1 MSLREPCEGNI
12 ITWLIIGAF
21 STWGGLVRYIMDTQ
35 NKQVKWSWMGVICQ
49 LVVSGFTGLTGG
61 MLSVES
67 GVSSYTTFIV
77 AGLFGTMGSTALS
90 YLWQR
95 IVPGRNLP

>member
-1 MSLREPCEGNI
+1 MPFREPGEANI

-35 NKQVKWSWMGVICQ
+35 NKQTKWSWMGIICQ
-49 LVVSGFTGLTGG
+49 LIVSGFTGLTGG
-61 MLSVES
+61 LLSFET
-67 GVSSYTTFIV
+67 GASSYMTFII

-95 IVPGRNLP
+95 IFPGKNLP